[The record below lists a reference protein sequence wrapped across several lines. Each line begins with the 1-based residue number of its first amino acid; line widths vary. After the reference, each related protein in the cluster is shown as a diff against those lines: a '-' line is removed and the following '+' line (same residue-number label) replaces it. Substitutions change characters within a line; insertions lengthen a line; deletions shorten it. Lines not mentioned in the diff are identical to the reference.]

1 MSRISKDLANTIAD
15 KLTIKLDK
23 KISATNKELSEY
35 ASEIYF
41 KRIPKKIL
49 EFNKEF
55 PSFISKSRRIQVFGN
70 GFNGEKFEFVSPLPC
85 RVADD
90 SYFGIRINDLNKV
103 ESKKLKDLDNK
114 CDNLREQK
122 QQLKNSIYNALLQLV
137 TYKRIIEQF
146 PEAAPYL
153 ERKDAYA
160 VAIPVEDIRKQLSE
174 LK

>member
-1 MSRISKDLANTIAD
+1 MSRISKDLANTIAN
-15 KLTIKLDK
+15 KLTLKLDK
-23 KISATNKELSEY
+23 KISEAKKEMSEY
-35 ASEIYF
+35 VSEIYY
-41 KRIPKKIL
+41 KRIPTKVI
-49 EFNKEF
+49 EFNKVF
-55 PSFISKSRRIQVFGN
+55 PSYISKSRRIQVFGN

-85 RVADD
+85 RVEDD

-114 CDNLREQK
+114 LDNLEEQK
-122 QQLKNSIYNALLQLV
+122 RQLKESIYNALLQLV

-160 VAIPVEDIRKQLSE
+160 IAIPVEDIRKQLNE